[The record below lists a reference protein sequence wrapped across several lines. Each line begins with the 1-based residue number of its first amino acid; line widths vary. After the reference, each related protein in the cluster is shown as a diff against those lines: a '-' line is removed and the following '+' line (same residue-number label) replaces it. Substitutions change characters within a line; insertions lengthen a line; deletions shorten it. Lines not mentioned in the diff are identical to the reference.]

1 VNKLREKIG
10 ENMKYLR
17 KISMIKNNGYYKN
30 KDFMARLTQ
39 ANKTEKWGLT
49 IVNNK
54 IVLTEEN
61 FNDVLTVLNNDRLK
75 SPITEETFDVHV
87 KVPLGKD

>member
-1 VNKLREKIG
+1 
-10 ENMKYLR
+10 MKYLR

>member
-1 VNKLREKIG
+1 
-10 ENMKYLR
+10 
-17 KISMIKNNGYYKN
+17 
-30 KDFMARLTQ
+30 MARLTQ

-61 FNDVLTVLNNDRLK
+61 FNDVLTVKNNDRLK